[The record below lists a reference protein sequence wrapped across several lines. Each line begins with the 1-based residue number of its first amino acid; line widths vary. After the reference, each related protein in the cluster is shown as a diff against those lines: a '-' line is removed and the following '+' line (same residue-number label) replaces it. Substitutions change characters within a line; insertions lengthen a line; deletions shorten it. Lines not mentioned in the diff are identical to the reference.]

1 MNKKVFLYWHGYEKN
16 KIEKVSLTSLLLKKI
31 SHLNLSL
38 KNKLLRSYLKLFKE
52 PTGELY
58 QLETPINPLLKMSK
72 NRYEYYYLKNHFS
85 KDDLLKL
92 ATMLD
97 EKRRIIVGL
106 YILNYDYKTIAE
118 KTDVTQE
125 EVIST
130 LYEVLEMANIIGQRN
145 ERQQ

>member
-1 MNKKVFLYWHGYEKN
+1 
-16 KIEKVSLTSLLLKKI
+16 
-31 SHLNLSL
+31 
-38 KNKLLRSYLKLFKE
+38 
-52 PTGELY
+52 
-58 QLETPINPLLKMSK
+58 MSK

-145 ERQQ
+145 EWQQ